1 MADFKYFEKIEAYVN
16 KTMPAEERVS
26 FEVALKQD
34 EVLQKEY
41 RAYQATLVA
50 SDILGLQVLEEM
62 ANENKRKVIAFRR
75 WINMAAAILVLGI
88 CGMLIFANL
97 NYRSTQI
104 LSEAMDATTVN
115 FSDTQ
120 STEVNEA
127 WQAFQNEDYNT
138 TLQLLSPDRNDQGFI
153 SEEVQLLYSYALI
166 EQGMASS
173 AIPLLVSMDQN
184 IPEVSWY
191 LTLAYL
197 QAGQKAAAKESL
209 NKVLEDPQ
217 NPYREAASQIQQKMN
232 SFFVHLTW

>member
-153 SEEVQLLYSYALI
+153 S
-166 EQGMASS
+166 
-173 AIPLLVSMDQN
+173 
-184 IPEVSWY
+184 
-191 LTLAYL
+191 
-197 QAGQKAAAKESL
+197 
-209 NKVLEDPQ
+209 
-217 NPYREAASQIQQKMN
+217 
-232 SFFVHLTW
+232 